1 MNRTLKRPMFR
12 IGGMSAEGI
21 TSGLD
26 KPRMASADMEMKMQ
40 RLREAFLNYKQQGG
54 TLSFEDF
61 SRIYAEENFNSG
73 GRVGYQTGGFS
84 AAGLPGFL
92 TGFGLNLLATP
103 PQGNIFQTSAVAARE
118 PFANL
123 QRSQMAAA
131 KTAGEQAF
139 ITSER
144 EKGQEF
150 KEKLQERELA
160 SREKVAGMK
169 KEDDLK
175 LLSIEK
181 YLNEDLPPLVA
192 ERAGTFEVTDSDTLR
207 SQVTGPRYGGVLTI
221 DVRDRDIVNSG
232 AGKKLLNRLDGKF
245 VYDPYDDNY
254 KYIRIINGEVY
265 FDEFKTIGEI
275 TLPDIKTEGVQEK
288 ITQPPSDFGMSIDDP
303 SA

>member
-12 IGGMSAEGI
+12 IGGMPAEGI

-26 KPRMASADMEMKMQ
+26 KPKMASADMEMKMQ

-150 KEKLQERELA
+150 KEKLQEKEIA
-160 SREKVAGMK
+160 SREKIAGMK

-192 ERAGTFEVTDSDTLR
+192 ERAGTFEVTDSDNLR

>member
-12 IGGMSAEGI
+12 IGGMPAEGI

-40 RLREAFLNYKQQGG
+40 RLRETFLNYKQQGG

-103 PQGNIFQTSAVAARE
+103 PQGNIFQTSAVSARE

-169 KEDDLK
+169 SEDDLK
-175 LLSIEK
+175 ILSIEK

-303 SA
+303 IA

>member
-26 KPRMASADMEMKMQ
+26 KPRMANVDMEMKMQ

-192 ERAGTFEVTDSDTLR
+192 ERAGTFEVTDSDNLR

-303 SA
+303 IA

>member
-12 IGGMSAEGI
+12 IGGMPAEGI

-26 KPRMASADMEMKMQ
+26 KPRMANVDMEMKMQ

-192 ERAGTFEVTDSDTLR
+192 ERAGTFEVTDSDNLR

>member
-1 MNRTLKRPMFR
+1 MFR
-12 IGGMSAEGI
+12 IGGMPAEGI

-192 ERAGTFEVTDSDTLR
+192 ERAGTFEVTDSDNLR

-265 FDEFKTIGEI
+265 FDEFKTISEI

>member
-12 IGGMSAEGI
+12 IGGMPAEGI

-26 KPRMASADMEMKMQ
+26 KPKMASAGMEMKMQ

-92 TGFGLNLLATP
+92 TGFGLNLLTTP

-150 KEKLQERELA
+150 KKELSEAEIA
-160 SREKVAGMK
+160 SREKIAGMK
-169 KEDDLK
+169 SDDDL
-175 LLSIEK
+175 LNLSISSFIEA
-181 YLNEDLPPLVA
+181 DLPPLVA
-192 ERAGTFEVTDSDTLR
+192 ERAGKFEVTNSDNLR
-207 SQVTGPRYGGVLTI
+207 NQVSGARYGGVLTI
-221 DVRDRDIVNSG
+221 DVRDADLVNSS
-232 AGKKLLNRLDGKF
+232 AGKKILNKLNGKF

-254 KYIRIINGEVY
+254 KYISIINGEIY
-265 FDEFKTIGEI
+265 FDEFKTIAEI
-275 TLPDIKTEGVQEK
+275 KLPEVKTIEK
-288 ITQPPSDFGMSIDDP
+288 EEKEKPPLSSFGLDIDDP
-303 SA
+303 QA

>member
-26 KPRMASADMEMKMQ
+26 KPRMANVDMEMKMQ

-131 KTAGEQAF
+131 KTAGERAF

-150 KEKLQERELA
+150 KKKLQEIELA
-160 SREKVAGMK
+160 SLEKRAGMK

>member
-12 IGGMSAEGI
+12 IGGMPAEGI

-192 ERAGTFEVTDSDTLR
+192 ERAGTFEVTDSDNLR

-265 FDEFKTIGEI
+265 FDEFKTISEI

>member
-1 MNRTLKRPMFR
+1 MFR
-12 IGGMSAEGI
+12 IGGMPAEGI

-26 KPRMASADMEMKMQ
+26 KPKMASADMEMKMQ

-131 KTAGEQAF
+131 KTAGERAF

-192 ERAGTFEVTDSDTLR
+192 ERAGTFEVTDSDNLR

>member
-1 MNRTLKRPMFR
+1 MFR
-12 IGGMSAEGI
+12 IGGMPAEGI

-192 ERAGTFEVTDSDTLR
+192 ERAGTFEVTDSDNLR

-265 FDEFKTIGEI
+265 FDEFKTISEI

-303 SA
+303 IA

>member
-26 KPRMASADMEMKMQ
+26 KPRMANVDMEMKMQ

-131 KTAGEQAF
+131 KTAGERAF

-150 KEKLQERELA
+150 KKKLQEIELA
-160 SREKVAGMK
+160 SLEKRAGMK

-192 ERAGTFEVTDSDTLR
+192 ERAGTFEVTEADNLR
-207 SQVTGPRYGGVLTI
+207 AQVTGPRYGGVLTFDI
-221 DVRDRDIVNSG
+221 RDRDITQSS
-232 AGKKLLNRLDGKF
+232 AGKKALAKLDGKF
-245 VYDPYDDNY
+245 VYDPFDDNY
-254 KYIRIINGEVY
+254 KYIRVINGVEY

>member
-12 IGGMSAEGI
+12 IGGMPAEGI

-26 KPRMASADMEMKMQ
+26 KPKMASADMEMKMQ

-150 KEKLQERELA
+150 KEKLQEKEIA
-160 SREKVAGMK
+160 SREKIAGMK

-288 ITQPPSDFGMSIDDP
+288 IVQPPSDFGMSIDDP

>member
-1 MNRTLKRPMFR
+1 MFR
-12 IGGMSAEGI
+12 IGGMPAEGI

>member
-12 IGGMSAEGI
+12 IGGMPAEGI

>member
-12 IGGMSAEGI
+12 IGGMPAEGI

-26 KPRMASADMEMKMQ
+26 KPRMANVDMEMKMQ

-150 KEKLQERELA
+150 KEKLQEKEIA
-160 SREKVAGMK
+160 SREKIAGMK

-207 SQVTGPRYGGVLTI
+207 SQVTGPRYCGVLTI

>member
-1 MNRTLKRPMFR
+1 MFR
-12 IGGMSAEGI
+12 IGGMPAEGI

-26 KPRMASADMEMKMQ
+26 KPKMASADMEMKMQ

-131 KTAGEQAF
+131 KTADEQAF

-160 SREKVAGMK
+160 SLEKRAGMK

-192 ERAGTFEVTDSDTLR
+192 ERAGTFEVTNSDNLR

-288 ITQPPSDFGMSIDDP
+288 IVQPPSDFGMSIDDP

>member
-12 IGGMSAEGI
+12 IGGMPAEGI

-26 KPRMASADMEMKMQ
+26 KPKMASADMEIKMQ

-192 ERAGTFEVTDSDTLR
+192 ERAGTFEVTDSDNLR

>member
-1 MNRTLKRPMFR
+1 
-12 IGGMSAEGI
+12 
-21 TSGLD
+21 
-26 KPRMASADMEMKMQ
+26 
-40 RLREAFLNYKQQGG
+40 
-54 TLSFEDF
+54 
-61 SRIYAEENFNSG
+61 
-73 GRVGYQTGGFS
+73 
-84 AAGLPGFL
+84 
-92 TGFGLNLLATP
+92 
-103 PQGNIFQTSAVAARE
+103 
-118 PFANL
+118 
-123 QRSQMAAA
+123 MAAA

-232 AGKKLLNRLDGKF
+232 AGKKLLNRLDGK
-245 VYDPYDDNY
+245 
-254 KYIRIINGEVY
+254 ECL
-265 FDEFKTIGEI
+265 
-275 TLPDIKTEGVQEK
+275 TLANVNELLIKEGHAVEYHGGK
-288 ITQPPSDFGMSIDDP
+288 R
-303 SA
+303 

>member
-12 IGGMSAEGI
+12 IGGMPAEGI

-26 KPRMASADMEMKMQ
+26 KPKMASADMEMKMQ

-150 KEKLQERELA
+150 KEKLQEKEIA
-160 SREKVAGMK
+160 SREKIAGMK

>member
-12 IGGMSAEGI
+12 IGGMPAEGI

-26 KPRMASADMEMKMQ
+26 KPKMASADMEMKMQ

-150 KEKLQERELA
+150 KEKLQEKEIA
-160 SREKVAGMK
+160 SREKIAGMK

-303 SA
+303 IA

>member
-12 IGGMSAEGI
+12 IGGMPAEGI

-26 KPRMASADMEMKMQ
+26 KPRMANVDMEMKMQ

-150 KEKLQERELA
+150 KEKLQEKEIA
-160 SREKVAGMK
+160 SREKIAGMK

>member
-12 IGGMSAEGI
+12 IGGMPAEGI
-21 TSGLD
+21 TSGLN
-26 KPRMASADMEMKMQ
+26 KPKMASADMEMKMQ
-40 RLREAFLNYKQQGG
+40 QLREAFLNYKQQGG

>member
-12 IGGMSAEGI
+12 IGGMPAEGI

-26 KPRMASADMEMKMQ
+26 KPKMASADMEIKMQ

-265 FDEFKTIGEI
+265 FDEFKTISEI

>member
-12 IGGMSAEGI
+12 IGGMPAEGI

-26 KPRMASADMEMKMQ
+26 KPKMASADMEMKMQ

-84 AAGLPGFL
+84 ATGLPGFL
-92 TGFGLNLLATP
+92 TSFGLNLLSTP
-103 PQGNIFQTSAVAARE
+103 PQGNIFQTSAVAAQE

-131 KTAGEQAF
+131 KTAGERAF

-150 KEKLQERELA
+150 KEKLQEKELA
-160 SREKVAGMK
+160 SLEKRAGMK
-169 KEDDLK
+169 KDDDLK
-175 LLSIEK
+175 ILSIEK
-181 YLNEDLPPLVA
+181 YLNDDLPPLVA
-192 ERAGTFEVTDSDTLR
+192 ERAGTFEVTDSDNLR

-254 KYIRIINGEVY
+254 KFIRIINGEVY

>member
-26 KPRMASADMEMKMQ
+26 KPKMASADMEMKMQ

-150 KEKLQERELA
+150 KEKLQEKEIA
-160 SREKVAGMK
+160 SREKIAGMK

>member
-12 IGGMSAEGI
+12 IGGMPAEGI

-26 KPRMASADMEMKMQ
+26 KPKMASADMEMKMQ

-73 GRVGYQTGGFS
+73 GRIGYQTGGFS

-150 KEKLQERELA
+150 KEKLQEKEIA
-160 SREKVAGMK
+160 SREKIAGMK

-303 SA
+303 IA

>member
-12 IGGMSAEGI
+12 IGGMPAEGI

-26 KPRMASADMEMKMQ
+26 KPKMASADMEMKMQ

-192 ERAGTFEVTDSDTLR
+192 ERAGTFEVTDSDNLR

>member
-12 IGGMSAEGI
+12 IGGMPAEGI

-192 ERAGTFEVTDSDTLR
+192 ERAGTFEVTDSDNLR

>member
-12 IGGMSAEGI
+12 IGGMPAEGI

-26 KPRMASADMEMKMQ
+26 KPRMANVDMEMKMQ

-150 KEKLQERELA
+150 KEKLQEKEIA
-160 SREKVAGMK
+160 SREKIAGMK

-303 SA
+303 IA